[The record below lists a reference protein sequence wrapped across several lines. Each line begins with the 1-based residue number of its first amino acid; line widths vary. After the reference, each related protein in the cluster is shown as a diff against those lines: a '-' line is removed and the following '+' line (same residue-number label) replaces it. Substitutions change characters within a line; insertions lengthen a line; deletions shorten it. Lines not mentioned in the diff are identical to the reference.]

1 MQTCVTLWR
10 CAKLAKEKTVKR
22 VRRPIA
28 VKLVLIITG
37 LLLISLGAITVL
49 VSVLVSEDVRITAEE
64 NNFNVNKRSSSEAES
79 TFTTVR
85 SGTLVLLDT
94 MNASGS
100 FSSPEEIAQI
110 SGIFFNRNSDIAA
123 IVIWDGEEIINQNYF
138 LANEFDMS
146 LPNDFLT
153 QNRDAVERCLNGE
166 TVILNAAPVFHAPI
180 LALLCPRVEENTPQ
194 AAAVFFSSDSL
205 NDNFGQ
211 GVNATYLIN
220 DEGDVLIHPDYE
232 IVRAGVN
239 FASYPMVQ
247 ILRESAEQNL
257 QTLYTDNDG
266 IRYFGAFQKLSIG
279 GGAVVTS
286 VEYNV
291 VFEGTVATTRRNV
304 FLTGAVL
311 FVSIMLIWVFS
322 KTISVP
328 LKSLAAAAEKIESGQ
343 FEIDLKA
350 KTQDEIGVLTTS
362 FKKMG
367 GALEI
372 FGRFTNREIAVRAM
386 RGDIRPG
393 GETKN
398 ATIFFSDIRNFTAIS
413 ENFTTVFGQEASDKI
428 VFWLNEYLTHM
439 VACVE
444 KTNGVVDKFIGDAV
458 MAHWGTAYTAGSPEQ
473 DALNCVLAA
482 IMMRSALI
490 KLNAARK
497 ANDPA
502 NPVIKIGCGINSGP
516 VTAGQIGSTER
527 MEYTVIGDAVNLASR
542 TEALNKPMGTDIL
555 ITENTWNL
563 IGSSL
568 ITEEM
573 PPVIVKGKEKPVRMF
588 AVVNILSRPGTEQPR
603 PYTLAEVREALN
615 IEPPDINKVDTN
627 AEEKKY
633 KIGAS

>member
-1 MQTCVTLWR
+1 
-10 CAKLAKEKTVKR
+10 LAKEKTAKR

-28 VKLVLIITG
+28 AKLVLIITG
-37 LLLISLGAITVL
+37 LLLISLGAITIL
-49 VSVLVSEDVRITAEE
+49 VSVLVSADVRITAEE
-64 NNFNVNKRSSSEAES
+64 NNFNINKRSSSEAES
-79 TFTTVR
+79 TFATVR
-85 SGTLVLLDT
+85 SGALVLLDT
-94 MNASGS
+94 MRASNS
-100 FSSPEEIAQI
+100 FSTPEEALLI
-110 SGIFFNRNSDIAA
+110 SDIFFNRNPDIAA
-123 IVIWDGEEIINQNYF
+123 IVIWQGAEIINQSYF
-138 LANEFDMS
+138 LANDFDMS
-146 LPNDFLT
+146 LPNTFLS
-153 QNRDAVERCLNGE
+153 QNQDSVERCLNGE

-180 LALLCPRVEENTPQ
+180 LALLCPRTEENTPQ
-194 AAAVFFSSDSL
+194 AAVVFFSSDSL

-220 DEGDVLIHPDYE
+220 DEGDVLVHPDYE
-232 IVRAGVN
+232 LVRVGVN
-239 FASYPMVQ
+239 FASYPMVK

-257 QTLYTDNDG
+257 QTLYTDQDG
-266 IRYFGAFQKLSIG
+266 SRYFGAFQKLTIG

-311 FVSIMLIWVFS
+311 FASIMLIWIFS

-328 LKSLAAAAEKIESGQ
+328 LKSLAAAVEKIESGQ
-343 FEIDLKA
+343 FAIDLKA
-350 KTQDEIGVLTTS
+350 KTQDEIGVLTES

-372 FGRFTNREIAVRAM
+372 FGHFTNREIAVRAM

-413 ENFTTVFGQEASDKI
+413 ENFTIAFGERASDKI
-428 VFWLNEYLTHM
+428 VFWLNEYLTQM

-444 KTNGVVDKFIGDAV
+444 KTGGVVDKFIGDSV

-482 IMMRSALI
+482 IMMRTSLI
-490 KLNAARK
+490 KMNAVREAD
-497 ANDPA
+497 DPA
-502 NPVIKIGCGINSGP
+502 NPIIKIGCGINSGP
-516 VTAGQIGSTER
+516 VTVGQIGSTER

-542 TEALNKPMGTDIL
+542 TEALNKPLGTDIL

-563 IGSSL
+563 IGDKL

-588 AVVNILSRPGTEQPR
+588 AVVNIRSKAGTEQSR
-603 PYTLAEVREALN
+603 PHTLAEVRHALN
-615 IEPPDINKVDTN
+615 IAPPDINKVDTN